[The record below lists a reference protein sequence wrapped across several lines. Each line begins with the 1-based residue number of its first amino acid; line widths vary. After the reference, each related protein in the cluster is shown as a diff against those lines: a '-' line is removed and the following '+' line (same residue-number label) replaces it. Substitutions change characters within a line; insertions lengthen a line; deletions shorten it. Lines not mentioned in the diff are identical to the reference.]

1 MAAEESLQPIL
12 FGYRRIMRRFLNK
25 STINYLFYI
34 YILFLINFVVIKF
47 FGNFGSVVDRIEG
60 VLEQR
65 KVFGS
70 WNYSFSFLGTISI
83 TIDSFKQN
91 PSLGLAL
98 KLFIANILCFVP
110 LGFLLALKLE
120 KNSMVRVALISLGI
134 ILGIEITQFI
144 TCLGIADVDDVI
156 LNMLGSG
163 LGYVLFLMIEKT
175 YPMKSKIKNNS
186 KSNPNSF

>member
-1 MAAEESLQPIL
+1 
-12 FGYRRIMRRFLNK
+12 MRRFLNK